1 MDRHQQKLRFSVNT
15 AFTDKNSPDDRW
27 SFSQGFTSVE
37 STIEDLASAISE
49 EGWAFSYQF
58 AKDQRTTIN
67 FLATDIVAVDID
79 GGTTIEKTIANPLV
93 KKHCSLFYTTPS
105 HTPDRHRFR
114 LVFILPRTITDAREL
129 TAVAKSLTRRL
140 GGDPSATDAARMF
153 YGCQGSEPLIFDKSI
168 SDELLDELIA
178 DGLVVPVRDTN
189 LNNHSTANRSRLS
202 FRRDLLVTTRTGQ
215 QVEVSSITTT
225 TSVCCPFH
233 PDSNPS
239 AFVSLNSKGNTYLSC
254 SKCQTT
260 WWMQGSSPG
269 TYNFYSFDDAVRALK
284 DKRIKKIDPADTPFN
299 SVVNQIQV
307 TPKNIHLSNSEF
319 FELPK
324 LDDGIT
330 FIKSPKGSGKTT
342 FLSEIVRRIICL
354 YPLLSLYEDASD
366 FDNDIRVTGE
376 TRILLIGHR
385 QALIGDLCQRLQ
397 LNCYLDDKNFKTD
410 EIIDRQWRYGV
421 CLDSLAKVRDQTY
434 DIIVIDEVEQ
444 VLSHFMSE
452 TIGEQRTG
460 LFQLFTRQIQAAKKV
475 VALDADLGWVSF
487 NTLTELTHPRLPPSP
502 FSRNLNKKPPPKIPI
517 HIFINDF
524 KPVNRSLLL
533 YPSYAQLI
541 QELRD
546 SVLDGKR
553 IFITSNSK
561 EKIKILDNCA
571 APLISN
577 TMIQSP
583 GW

>member
-254 SKCQTT
+254 SKCQ
-260 WWMQGSSPG
+260 
-269 TYNFYSFDDAVRALK
+269 
-284 DKRIKKIDPADTPFN
+284 
-299 SVVNQIQV
+299 
-307 TPKNIHLSNSEF
+307 
-319 FELPK
+319 
-324 LDDGIT
+324 IT
-330 FIKSPKGSGKTT
+330 
-342 FLSEIVRRIICL
+342 
-354 YPLLSLYEDASD
+354 
-366 FDNDIRVTGE
+366 
-376 TRILLIGHR
+376 
-385 QALIGDLCQRLQ
+385 
-397 LNCYLDDKNFKTD
+397 
-410 EIIDRQWRYGV
+410 
-421 CLDSLAKVRDQTY
+421 
-434 DIIVIDEVEQ
+434 
-444 VLSHFMSE
+444 
-452 TIGEQRTG
+452 
-460 LFQLFTRQIQAAKKV
+460 
-475 VALDADLGWVSF
+475 
-487 NTLTELTHPRLPPSP
+487 
-502 FSRNLNKKPPPKIPI
+502 
-517 HIFINDF
+517 
-524 KPVNRSLLL
+524 
-533 YPSYAQLI
+533 
-541 QELRD
+541 
-546 SVLDGKR
+546 
-553 IFITSNSK
+553 
-561 EKIKILDNCA
+561 
-571 APLISN
+571 
-577 TMIQSP
+577 
-583 GW
+583 